1 MQTIHN
7 FGFWIAD
14 FGLKQKLDMSKEQLM
29 NSVCDLRLI

>member
-1 MQTIHN
+1 MSLTD